1 MTVSSLHGQQSPLW
15 QVPPVGGCLH
25 WLCWK
30 ACSRIG
36 SQQSGDVQQVL
47 LSNHSNILAY
57 LTHNYRSDARYALG
71 ESNSQKPGPC
81 KPDLWTPY
89 TGAGSVLP
97 NRLHASRTVCVRTR
111 LIIPA
116 HRATLRKCSRPG
128 SRTCISRRGQAGPL
142 RTPGPAA
149 HLLQRISQETAQRVL
164 FALDRRA
171 SLQPAREREG
181 EREKYYTYP
190 ATRLTQVLPATDRL
204 AFPRCASFALRTRN
218 NTHLLTPLR
227 RWG

>member
-128 SRTCISRRGQAGPL
+128 SRTCISRRGTGGTAEDPRPGGP
-142 RTPGPAA
+142 PSAA
-149 HLLQRISQETAQRVL
+149 HLPRDGAASAV
-164 FALDRRA
+164 RA
-171 SLQPAREREG
+171 GPPRQPATSERERGREREVLHLSSHKADTG
-181 EREKYYTYP
+181 AASDRP
-190 ATRLTQVLPATDRL
+190 SRLSSLR
-204 AFPRCASFALRTRN
+204 FLRTQN
-218 NTHLLTPLR
+218 EK
-227 RWG
+227 